1 MLNPFRIAGFQCE
14 SRHHCVG
21 QWGCPN
27 GANILT
33 VLKFHDNELAS
44 VTVLSI
50 SMVLGTVE
58 DMFVK
63 LPVFT
68 SDSFNSDM
76 ANALYVNQL
85 SVS

>member
-1 MLNPFRIAGFQCE
+1 LRDFNANHDIIASVNG
-14 SRHHCVG
+14 VA
-21 QWGCPN
+21 PN

-58 DMFVK
+58 DM
-63 LPVFT
+63 L
-68 SDSFNSDM
+68 
-76 ANALYVNQL
+76 
-85 SVS
+85 